1 MRTFF
6 FISALVLCTYSLT
19 NAEAPGT
26 AYGKPLEGIA
36 KVDLT
41 EVLAAAKPGTKV
53 RLEGT
58 VDSVCTMKGCW
69 LDLKQGDKVIHV
81 SLGNEEFFVPTDC
94 KGKKVVLEG
103 TVKVEKPDP
112 KMVEHLEGE
121 GSKAAAAKVSVVAT
135 GVELF

>member
-6 FISALVLCTYSLT
+6 IAGALVLCSYCLS
-19 NAEAPGT
+19 NAAASGT
-26 AYGKPLEGIA
+26 AYGEPLQGIA

-58 VDSVCTMKGCW
+58 VDGVCTMKGCW

-81 SLGNEEFFVPTDC
+81 SMGNEKFFVPTDC

-112 KMVEHLEGE
+112 KVVEHLEGE
-121 GSKAAAAKVSVVAT
+121 GSKAAASKVSIVAT
-135 GVELF
+135 GVELY